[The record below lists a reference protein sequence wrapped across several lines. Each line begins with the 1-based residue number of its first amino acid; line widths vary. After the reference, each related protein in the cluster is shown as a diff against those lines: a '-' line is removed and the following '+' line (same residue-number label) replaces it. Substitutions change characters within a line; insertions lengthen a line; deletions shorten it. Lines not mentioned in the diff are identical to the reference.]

1 LADKRKRGVLLA
13 TIIKD
18 TDGTTTDEV
27 VQHILEKHEL
37 TNKFIFIFS
46 DAADEARKVITF
58 NTVAL
63 SPKDTPASVHFT
75 IRVHRKKSTST
86 IYTINGL
93 NKALELQ
100 HDGKSGRDLKL
111 DWEAHQN
118 CALLTFGGEL
128 KRVELAL
135 DKILEVTDEPLD
147 EPEVA
152 PEPTPELE
160 TKE

>member
-1 LADKRKRGVLLA
+1 LAKNRKRGVLLA
-13 TIIKD
+13 TIIRD
-18 TDGTTTDEV
+18 ADGTTTDEV

-37 TNKFIFIFS
+37 TNKFIFVFN
-46 DAADEARKVITF
+46 DTQDVTRKVITF

-75 IRVHRKKSTST
+75 IRVHRKKETST

-93 NKALELQ
+93 NKALELE
-100 HDGKSGRDLKL
+100 HNGKSGRDLKL
-111 DWEAHQN
+111 NWEDHRN

-135 DKILEVTDEPLD
+135 EKILEVSDESL
-147 EPEVA
+147 PE
-152 PEPTPELE
+152 EE
-160 TKE
+160 TEE